1 MFSLHDVKKLL
12 FLISQSDV
20 LKLLNM
26 SIQQSK
32 TLRLFITIND
42 TEKQQINQNI
52 ILSFNQL
59 IE

>member
-1 MFSLHDVKKLL
+1 MFSLQDVKKLL

-32 TLRLFITIND
+32 TLRLFVTIND

-52 ILSFNQL
+52 ILSFNRL